1 MALFLVAL
9 SIDAEHNYYASHMY
23 IVTYEYG
30 KVRSNLYRNLQG
42 SKIKVRNDCNIL
54 QDANLSV
61 QFKIKT

>member
-42 SKIKVRNDCNIL
+42 LKSKYVTIAIFCRMPIY
-54 QDANLSV
+54 QYNL
-61 QFKIKT
+61 K

>member
-42 SKIKVRNDCNIL
+42 SKTKVRNDCNI
-54 QDANLSV
+54 V
-61 QFKIKT
+61 